1 MDMNTSLYFKNLT
14 DEELLQILN
23 VISVPCLM
31 EPLKKQAHR
40 YFGKSHKGQSLSREA
55 VNHIYLKF
63 LKAGDLVLSLYLS
76 DLVVDVIH
84 FFKLSDGFKRLL
96 TTDDPAYPEKLAK
109 KIKKRHCPISVDMF
123 MRLLDA
129 HYQKEEAK
137 VAYDIEIE
145 EMTEAVPEEAV
156 IDEGILTETIE
167 SIPEATV
174 VEETEAFENSDFFDV
189 LPEVS
194 IDDEP
199 KVVKADPIEVSEHEE
214 SIEIPNLDLNLE
226 NQTFEEKEILPS
238 VETEANE
245 VVDAEIVEPIQD
257 DSFEPETEVVIPT
270 VEQQAQSTDDTMITD
285 SVESTLDESFKPETE
300 VVIPTV
306 EQQVQSMDDTKIAD
320 SVESTKDESFESET
334 EVVIPTVEQQAQS
347 TDDAENTD
355 SEAVLSQTEEIENQS
370 EETSDLLPDGVLK
383 EDPNNDVADIP
394 EEKPIEESAP
404 VVFEEKNEDA
414 LMIDDQKIE
423 QLEKEIS
430 GLQYQIMSLQM
441 ENESLKDENRDLLF
455 QGEDESE
462 KESLKQNIDSLVS
475 DNAHLKEDMVNLT
488 NRNQELEK
496 ELADFQT
503 AKENENQMRLE
514 LREFKIKYISLQSEY
529 DQLQYKLKND
539 NKRLK
544 ELENKQRTI
553 HESKEDLMLAL
564 HDLNW
569 YKKQWHLP
577 GDAPIHQIWSHL
589 NNVESQKLKDLM
601 KKYDRMVKSE
611 KQEQVEGLKE
621 ILLVKEAILILLKAN
636 RQVKNKSEDTT
647 APF

>member
-76 DLVVDVIH
+76 DLVVDIIH

-129 HYQKEEAK
+129 HYEKQEDK

-145 EMTEAVPEEAV
+145 EMTEKTPEEDV
-156 IDEGILTETIE
+156 IDEEVLTETLGTMPQE
-167 SIPEATV
+167 VTMHEAD
-174 VEETEAFENSDFFDV
+174 AFENSDFFDV
-189 LPEVS
+189 LPEVNM
-194 IDDEP
+194 DDEQT
-199 KVVKADPIEVSEHEE
+199 VVEADSSEVLENED
-214 SIEIPNLDLNLE
+214 SIEIPTLNLDS
-226 NQTFEEKEILPS
+226 Q
-238 VETEANE
+238 VE
-245 VVDAEIVEPIQD
+245 VVDSFEENQISPELVAETSEAEVVNEEHVVPMQEDSTNRETEETQVVDVPEIVE
-257 DSFEPETEVVIPT
+257 
-270 VEQQAQSTDDTMITD
+270 EQ
-285 SVESTLDESFKPETE
+285 STLDVDTAHTDELQPE
-300 VVIPTV
+300 VVENQNEETMSSLQENTV
-306 EQQVQSMDDTKIAD
+306 VEESHTQLDDME
-320 SVESTKDESFESET
+320 SVHEEEASQEST
-334 EVVIPTVEQQAQS
+334 
-347 TDDAENTD
+347 
-355 SEAVLSQTEEIENQS
+355 
-370 EETSDLLPDGVLK
+370 
-383 EDPNNDVADIP
+383 
-394 EEKPIEESAP
+394 P

-414 LMIDDQKIE
+414 LIVDDQKIA

-430 GLQYQIMSLQM
+430 GLQYQIMTLQM

-462 KESLKQNIDSLVS
+462 KESLKQDIDSLEA
-475 DNAHLKEDMVNLT
+475 DNAHLKEDMANLT

-636 RQVKNKSEDTT
+636 RQVKNKNEDTT